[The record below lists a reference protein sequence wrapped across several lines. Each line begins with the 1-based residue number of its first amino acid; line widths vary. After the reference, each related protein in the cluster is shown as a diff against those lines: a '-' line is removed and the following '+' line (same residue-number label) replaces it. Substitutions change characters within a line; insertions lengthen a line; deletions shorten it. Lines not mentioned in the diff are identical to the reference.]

1 MIAMIKIERKHE
13 CESFFIK
20 DTVYDSK
27 RSTGFKVSIFGLT
40 LYQRSDSFN
49 ADYKDSVNKNG
60 VGFKKE

>member
-1 MIAMIKIERKHE
+1 MIKIERKHK

-27 RSTGFKVSIFGLT
+27 RETKYSITLFGMSLW
-40 LYQRSDSFN
+40 QRSDTFD
-49 ADYKDSVNKNG
+49 ADYKGENKNG